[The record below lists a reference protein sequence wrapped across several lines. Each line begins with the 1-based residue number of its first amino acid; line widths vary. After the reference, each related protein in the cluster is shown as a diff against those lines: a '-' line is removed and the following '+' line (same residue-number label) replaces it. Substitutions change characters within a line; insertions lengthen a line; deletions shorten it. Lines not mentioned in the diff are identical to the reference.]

1 MAGGPSDKVRVVIF
15 GSGRGSNAR
24 ALLDYA
30 LHHSA
35 SYEVVGIL
43 SDRCHAGVLDIARE
57 YGIAGASIIPNEY
70 STVEEYI
77 RALLGLLEQKKIE
90 VIVLAGYLR
99 RVPSEVVA
107 AYAGRILNIHP
118 ALLPKFGGKGMY
130 GLHVHRAVLAAG
142 ERCSGATIHIVT
154 EEYDAGPI
162 LEQIR
167 VPVFS
172 NDTPEMLMAR
182 VQAVEHY
189 FYPRVLDR
197 FCCHLQSHGM
207 KKQP

>member
-30 LHHSA
+30 LHHPA

-99 RVPSEVVA
+99 RVPSEIVA

-118 ALLPKFGGKGMY
+118 ALLPNLVAKGCMVCMCIEPSWLLVS
-130 GLHVHRAVLAAG
+130 GVV
-142 ERCSGATIHIVT
+142 ERPFISLPKSMMPVRFLSKYESLCSPTIH
-154 EEYDAGPI
+154 
-162 LEQIR
+162 QK
-167 VPVFS
+167 
-172 NDTPEMLMAR
+172 
-182 VQAVEHY
+182 
-189 FYPRVLDR
+189 
-197 FCCHLQSHGM
+197 C
-207 KKQP
+207 